1 MKHKSNANT
10 DNCQQLLSI
19 YYVLSIIWLN
29 MLYSIANLILI

>member
-10 DNCQQLLSI
+10 DNCLQLLSI
-19 YYVLSIIWLN
+19 YYVLSIWLN